1 MDEPT
6 IIDLSTRE
14 EAEEEIDFEQ
24 DLLTVPPGFKKGVD
38 FAPKDHPAPAPS
50 LLSLSRLLEPLD
62 LGGGDEDESEA
73 VGQPGIP
80 RGDTVSTSPCSASL
94 ARASSL
100 EDLVLKEASTAVSP
114 PEPPKPLPQ
123 EQWAIPVDVT
133 SPVGDFYRLI
143 PQLAFQW
150 AFEPDVFQ
158 KQAILHL
165 ERHDSVFV
173 AAHTSAGKTV
183 VAEYA
188 IALAQKHMTRSM
200 LYSGSDVIRDL
211 EWVIFDE
218 VHYINDAERG
228 VVWEEVL
235 IMLPDHVSII
245 LLSAT
250 VPNALEFADW
260 IG

>member
-188 IALAQKHMTRSM
+188 IALAQKHMTRYRSPP
-200 LYSGSDVIRDL
+200 LPPLPPAGPAFSCTFSACHPFPPLPHPSDERFGEKPRWGLERSRKVRWGERLEDL
-211 EWVIFDE
+211 
-218 VHYINDAERG
+218 R
-228 VVWEEVL
+228 
-235 IMLPDHVSII
+235 
-245 LLSAT
+245 
-250 VPNALEFADW
+250 
-260 IG
+260 